1 MPMLQDPVTQDR
13 GMTSKNDGNV
23 STAQQMAYGAPIVA
37 IMTGIFLV
45 DTLSSL
51 HIAIASLYILV
62 LLVSAMVLPHRF
74 VLSLCAACVVLTI
87 AAFIISYAFTAS
99 PHTGSAFARCLVSLI
114 AIVATTSIIIRS
126 QAKVMDLA
134 DQIRIL
140 EQTHDA
146 IIVRDMDYRITHWNQ
161 GAANLLGWTYEEAS
175 QKKCY
180 ELLSTTRRPSVA
192 QAANE
197 LMANGR
203 WEGEEAFRH
212 KNGSTV
218 QVSSRWSLQRNARGQ
233 ATAIISASND
243 ITAVRQAEEALSQA
257 QAQLAHVMRVTMLG
271 ELMASIAHEINQP
284 LAAIAAHGGASLR
297 WLDRRPPNLAEVS
310 VGLREITRDAERA
323 SEVIRRIRALS
334 KKSDAVQQR
343 LEMRGV
349 IEEALALV
357 EREILGKKIT
367 LLRSLMDE
375 PLIIN
380 GDKVQLQQ
388 VIINLVI
395 NAAHAIDTRSDG
407 PRIITVSSDRIGNRS
422 AMVSVSDTGPG
433 LSENDLPL
441 LFDAFFTTR
450 RDGMGLGLSICKS
463 IVESNGGVIYAR
475 NNKAQGA
482 QFRFLL
488 PLAAAL

>member
-62 LLVSAMVLPHRF
+62 MLVSAMVLPHRF

-161 GAANLLGWTYEEAS
+161 GAANLLGWTYEEAI

-271 ELMASIAHEINQP
+271 ELMASI
-284 LAAIAAHGGASLR
+284 AHGGASLR

>member
-1 MPMLQDPVTQDR
+1 
-13 GMTSKNDGNV
+13 
-23 STAQQMAYGAPIVA
+23 
-37 IMTGIFLV
+37 
-45 DTLSSL
+45 
-51 HIAIASLYILV
+51 
-62 LLVSAMVLPHRF
+62 
-74 VLSLCAACVVLTI
+74 
-87 AAFIISYAFTAS
+87 
-99 PHTGSAFARCLVSLI
+99 
-114 AIVATTSIIIRS
+114 
-126 QAKVMDLA
+126 
-134 DQIRIL
+134 
-140 EQTHDA
+140 
-146 IIVRDMDYRITHWNQ
+146 
-161 GAANLLGWTYEEAS
+161 
-175 QKKCY
+175 
-180 ELLSTTRRPSVA
+180 
-192 QAANE
+192 
-197 LMANGR
+197 
-203 WEGEEAFRH
+203 
-212 KNGSTV
+212 V
-218 QVSSRWSLQRNARGQ
+218 QLSSRWSLQRNARGQ

-343 LEMRGV
+343 LEIRGV